1 MEFQVRNARL
11 TDVEA
16 AVRLFGLDAA
26 GAGAGRDA
34 ADVLRQL
41 LYLPSAT
48 VVVAVSDRDVV
59 GAGVLSIRPS
69 ARLGPLLGAV
79 DELGVVT
86 ADRLAQRA
94 SGNAPPELD
103 AIRRRI
109 ARAVLDELMR
119 SARNKGCARLEV
131 SQAAAGNDAEFWTA
145 AGFRRGRARLERE
158 IR

>member
-16 AVRLFGLDAA
+16 AVRLFGLDARN
-26 GAGAGRDA
+26 AGAGRDA

-48 VVVAVSDRDVV
+48 VVVAVSGRDVV

-69 ARLGPLLGAV
+69 VRAGSLLGAV
-79 DELGVVT
+79 DELGVLSSDAVT
-86 ADRLAQRA
+86 QRLPEDAHSDADV
-94 SGNAPPELD
+94 
-103 AIRRRI
+103 IRRRI
-109 ARAVLDELMR
+109 ARAVLDELTR

-145 AGFRRGRARLERE
+145 AGFRRGRARLEQE